1 MKVLVFLQTFQN
13 EWEKDINTYIEILF
27 KKIHLNS
34 NYDFLI
40 LISENLNGET
50 PLMFQALTISNQGI
64 FIIL

>member
-1 MKVLVFLQTFQN
+1 MKVLVFLQNFQKRMR
-13 EWEKDINTYIEILF
+13 ERTLHILRL
-27 KKIHLNS
+27 KIHLTS

-40 LISENLNGET
+40 PISENLNGET